1 MIGFEAVRFD
11 YLVSPPS
18 ALHAPHTHTHKH
30 NFAQLLFGITGL
42 ERGSRDEGAAV
53 AHNTFPSE
61 HAIPNLAVIQAC
73 ILCLHL
79 KEKTFSSF
87 KIP

>member
-11 YLVSPPS
+11 YLVSPP
-18 ALHAPHTHTHKH
+18 LHFMHLTHTHKY

-61 HAIPNLAVIQAC
+61 HAIHNLAVIQAC